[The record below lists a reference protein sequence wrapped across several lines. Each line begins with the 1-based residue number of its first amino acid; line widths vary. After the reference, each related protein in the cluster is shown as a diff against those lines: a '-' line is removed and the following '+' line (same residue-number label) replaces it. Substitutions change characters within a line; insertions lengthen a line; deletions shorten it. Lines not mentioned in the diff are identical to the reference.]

1 MNKKWKFALTGAL
14 AVALLSG
21 CGAKSDDNA
30 AAQNN
35 QSQGAARSGQ
45 AGQSGQG
52 GMRGG
57 MGMVDEDGNTADLLG
72 KIKSISGQTITVYK
86 SSFDPSQMRGGQGG
100 SGGQGGQDGQ
110 GGQSPSGAPASNAP
124 DADRQG
130 GNSGNRPQGMGN
142 MFTDQTVD
150 ITVTD
155 ATKIETT
162 SFENGQR
169 TTKEI
174 ALSDLKA
181 DDVLTIWLKEGTQ
194 EAETIRAGG
203 FGGGRGARQGQ
214 QQDGQASGQA
224 SSSNAQAS
232 ASNG

>member
-1 MNKKWKFALTGAL
+1 MNKKWKLALTGAL

-21 CGAKSDDNA
+21 CGAKSVDNA

-57 MGMVDEDGNTADLLG
+57 MGMVDENGNTADLLG

-100 SGGQGGQDGQ
+100 SGG
-110 GGQSPSGAPASNAP
+110 
-124 DADRQG
+124 QG

-194 EAETIRAGG
+194 EAETIRVGG
-203 FGGGRGARQGQ
+203 FGGGRGGRGARQGQ
-214 QQDGQASGQA
+214 QQDGEASGQA